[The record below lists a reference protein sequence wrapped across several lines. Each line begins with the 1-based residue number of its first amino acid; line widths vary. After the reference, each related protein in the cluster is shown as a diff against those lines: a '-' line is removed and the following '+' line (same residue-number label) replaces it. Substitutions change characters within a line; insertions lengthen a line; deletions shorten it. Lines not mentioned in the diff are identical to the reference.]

1 MLLTDFMKLNSKL
14 TVPYIQ
20 KAYRFVVRK
29 LRLDPVLLPVLLTGR
44 VNFNSFDSPF
54 KDKNLSEYV
63 VKEVDSI
70 LNGLLSESP
79 AHRDYIDCTVGT
91 IGVTNYDLTFTDNT
105 TVSNEEFSI
114 EQETLECVT
123 SDDTVALL
131 SCYVYPYFVRPTI
144 GQASDRISYDIH
156 DMIVTYGLEN
166 LSVDNGLMMF
176 IGPMA
181 LSYYNDDKL
190 NIALAKTLEYY
201 TLQLINLYN
210 SYTQTFSPEKFDG
223 KRKMTYG
230 SI

>member
-14 TVPYIQ
+14 TVPDIQ

-29 LRLDPVLLPVLLTGR
+29 LRFDPVLLPVLLTGR
-44 VNFNSFDSPF
+44 VNFNSFDLPF
-54 KDKNLSEYV
+54 KDKNSSEYV
-63 VKEVDSI
+63 VKEIDSI
-70 LNGLLSESP
+70 LNGLLSDIP
-79 AHRDYIDCTVGT
+79 AHRDYIDCVVGN
-91 IGVTNYDLTFTDNT
+91 VCVPNYDLTFTDDT
-105 TVSNEEFSI
+105 TVCDEEFSI

-131 SCYVYPYFVRPTI
+131 NCYVYPYFVKPVSQTI
-144 GQASDRISYDIH
+144 NSKIVYDIQA
-156 DMIVTYGLEN
+156 MIDEYGINN
-166 LSVDNGLMMF
+166 LVVDDGLMMF

-190 NIALAKTLEYY
+190 NIALSKTLEYY
-201 TLQLINLYN
+201 TIQLINLYN

-223 KRKMTYG
+223 KRKVTYG

>member
-29 LRLDPVLLPVLLTGR
+29 LRFDPVLLPVLLTGR

-63 VKEVDSI
+63 VKEIDSI
-70 LNGLLSESP
+70 LNGLLSDVPE
-79 AHRDYIDCTVGT
+79 HRDYVNCTVGT
-91 IGVTNYDLTFTDNT
+91 IGIADYDLTFTDDT
-105 TVSNEEFSI
+105 TVCDEEFSI

-131 SCYVYPYFVRPTI
+131 NCYVYPYFVKPTVEVVGNKI
-144 GQASDRISYDIH
+144 VYDIQT
-156 DMIVTYGLEN
+156 MIDTYGIGN
-166 LSVDNGLMMF
+166 LSVDDGLMMF

-190 NIALAKTLEYY
+190 NIALGKTLEYY
-201 TLQLINLYN
+201 TIQLINLYN